1 MANKFRNFL
10 ESAFRIRIQ
19 PNHGKENDLS
29 ITRPGNGL
37 VDMFEELEGSR
48 IIDTSDLDHFRTLA
62 EDRNMQYRA
71 YDEMKEDSIISAAL
85 ELYADDAT
93 QYNQD
98 GKIIWAES
106 EDPEISAFANR
117 LLNILD
123 LDKNAWTHIYS
134 LCLYGDLY
142 LETFR
147 DEDLF
152 SGDKVEDEIANT
164 GSVEVKKLKNGY
176 KMQEYVEAYPNPAE
190 MFDITSHGK
199 TVGFLKVPDLEPNG
213 ADNQYFSVN
222 SIDSSETLYDQRKF
236 VHISL
241 NQDVT
246 RFPEKVEISFQS
258 DTDKDAKAEVTTK
271 VFSVSRGK
279 SILHDV
285 YKIYQELKL
294 LEDSMLLNRVTRS
307 SIIRLL
313 QLEVG
318 DMPKSQVSLQLKRL
332 KNLIEQKNMT
342 DKNQGAFYSQAAPG
356 PMDNV
361 VYTTTRNG
369 KGTISMNNIGGDV
382 DVKSISDVD
391 YFSNKLYGGL
401 KIPKQFLGQDIDGG
415 LGNGTS
421 LTKIDSRYARTIKRI
436 QNAYIQG
443 IMTLINLYAI
453 DKNLDNYVNNFTIK
467 MTSPATVED
476 SERDEQMSS
485 KMQLISDFIDLLG
498 DSYSI
503 DTKKEIFE
511 YMVSTYIGD
520 STISEKLKD
529 DKPEPEE
536 PTESEGDF
544 GESSGSSDFSSDV
557 DVNIDSGFEEP
568 EELETTGPEEFGSTE
583 EQEEDFGD
591 FENEF

>member
-1 MANKFRNFL
+1 MANKFKNFL

-117 LLNILD
+117 LLDILD

-152 SGDKVEDEIANT
+152 SGDKVEDEVANT
-164 GSVEVKKLKNGY
+164 GSVEVRKLKNGY

-222 SIDSSETLYDQRKF
+222 NVDSSETLYDQRKF
-236 VHISL
+236 VHVSL

-246 RFPEKVEISFQS
+246 RFPEKVEISFQG

-342 DKNQGAFYSQAAPG
+342 DKNQGTFYSQAAPG

-443 IMTLINLYAI
+443 IITLINLYAI
-453 DKNLDNYVNNFTIK
+453 DKNLDNYVNSFTIK

-503 DTKKEIFE
+503 ETKKEIFE

-529 DKPEPEE
+529 DKPESEE
-536 PTESEGDF
+536 PEESEGDF
-544 GESSGSSDFSSDV
+544 GESSGSTDFSSDV

>member
-117 LLNILD
+117 LLDILD

-152 SGDKVEDEIANT
+152 SGDKVEDEVANT

-222 SIDSSETLYDQRKF
+222 NVDSSETLYDQRKF
-236 VHISL
+236 VHVSL

-246 RFPEKVEISFQS
+246 RFPEKVEISFQG

-342 DKNQGAFYSQAAPG
+342 DKNQGTFYSQAAPG

-415 LGNGTS
+415 LGNGAS

-443 IMTLINLYAI
+443 IITLINLYAI

-503 DTKKEIFE
+503 ETKKEIFE

-536 PTESEGDF
+536 PEESEGDF
-544 GESSGSSDFSSDV
+544 GESSGSTDFSSDV